1 MMLLDLV
8 CAECLSSASTRFST
22 GEQANITIP
31 FEPVNDS
38 GIYEITCSKGH
49 ISKTYIDNLDF
60 EILFDYSLNA
70 IVDGYYREAVSSF
83 TSSMERYFEFF
94 LKVLLNDSGTNFKDL
109 DNIWKTIS
117 NQSERQLGAY
127 IIMYTEKFLDQP
139 ILLNSNKEIPFRN
152 NVIHKG
158 YIPTKQEA
166 IEFGQTT
173 LLIIETS
180 LLKLKNAYPK
190 TTNDTFEYYS
200 YKRLGQIKLQ
210 EERAKGVGQDY
221 ACVNIMTTI
230 DVKNGREININ
241 DGRKGNIE
249 EQLKRILNH
258 RQPRTI
264 SLLGGLC

>member
-1 MMLLDLV
+1 MLLDLI
-8 CAECLSSASTRFST
+8 CAECLLNATKGFSK
-22 GEQANITIP
+22 GEQTNIAIP

-38 GIYEITCSKGH
+38 GIYEINCSKGH

-83 TSSMERYFEFF
+83 TSAMERYFEFF
-94 LKVLLNDSGTNFKDL
+94 IKVILNESGSNFKDL
-109 DNIWKTIS
+109 DSIWKTIS
-117 NQSERQLGAY
+117 SQSERQLGAY
-127 IIMYTEKFLDQP
+127 IIMYAQKFSEQP

-166 IEFGQTT
+166 IEFGQNT

-180 LLKLKNAYPK
+180 LLKLKNIFPK
-190 TTNDTFEYYS
+190 ATNETFDYYS

-210 EERAKGVGQDY
+210 EEEKAKGVEQIY
-221 ACVNIMTTI
+221 ACTNIMTTI
-230 DVKNGREININ
+230 DVKNGREINEN
-241 DGRKGNIE
+241 DGRQGNIE
-249 EQLKRILNH
+249 KQLTRILEH
-258 RQPRTI
+258 RQPRKIT
-264 SLLGGLC
+264 LF